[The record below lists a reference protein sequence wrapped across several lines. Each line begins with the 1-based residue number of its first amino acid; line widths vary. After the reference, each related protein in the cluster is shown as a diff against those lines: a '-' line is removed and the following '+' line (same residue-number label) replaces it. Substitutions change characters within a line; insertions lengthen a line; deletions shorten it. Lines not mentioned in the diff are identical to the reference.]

1 MNLELTNKYKPYENP
16 NEFIDIY
23 YDKILRTI
31 LDLETRKE
39 VMEYYIFVNSIL
51 KDYRYWGSVDNSR
64 YYIFGNKYE
73 LRYEENS
80 FRVRLINNLRNAC
93 LNALIK
99 IERFE
104 QYKDYAYRMTKSIS
118 EYYSLD
124 SNSIAYSWDFYK
136 TIHPSIH
143 EHVNKYLNLKIVDN
157 AEIFWTDYL
166 FLFKKKSLTKFGW
179 DNFYDVADKFIE
191 ILKAKNSS
199 ADELLMS
206 YYRKFFRE
214 NSKYYFIF
222 QRASKDIEF
231 PQQLFKEEFTERLEI
246 IPISEIY
253 ENGEFYVLPCHQRE
267 LSKEE
272 EEFINKQLDGDTFY
286 QRVYGVN
293 FSEMKEFQ
301 GVINKI
307 FREAENLVRE
317 EYNLPKV
324 NEGWISE
331 TRLYN
336 EIKKYLNPLVVHQHA
351 RLGFLGQQ
359 HLDIFIPY
367 LKIAIEYQGK
377 QHFEPVEFFGGQESF
392 LSTLARDERKRKLCE
407 ENNIRLIYVEKGY
420 DLSLLL
426 CQLDEIRNAGANSA
440 STN

>member
-166 FLFKKKSLTKFGW
+166 FLFKKKSLTKWPFAVCSG
-179 DNFYDVADKFIE
+179 
-191 ILKAKNSS
+191 
-199 ADELLMS
+199 
-206 YYRKFFRE
+206 
-214 NSKYYFIF
+214 
-222 QRASKDIEF
+222 
-231 PQQLFKEEFTERLEI
+231 
-246 IPISEIY
+246 
-253 ENGEFYVLPCHQRE
+253 
-267 LSKEE
+267 
-272 EEFINKQLDGDTFY
+272 
-286 QRVYGVN
+286 
-293 FSEMKEFQ
+293 
-301 GVINKI
+301 
-307 FREAENLVRE
+307 
-317 EYNLPKV
+317 
-324 NEGWISE
+324 
-331 TRLYN
+331 
-336 EIKKYLNPLVVHQHA
+336 
-351 RLGFLGQQ
+351 
-359 HLDIFIPY
+359 
-367 LKIAIEYQGK
+367 
-377 QHFEPVEFFGGQESF
+377 
-392 LSTLARDERKRKLCE
+392 
-407 ENNIRLIYVEKGY
+407 
-420 DLSLLL
+420 
-426 CQLDEIRNAGANSA
+426 
-440 STN
+440 